1 MENYY
6 QYVIILRASKE
17 ERKDGKKDEI
27 IQDLKSVMA
36 KSEQVVG
43 MMAVRE
49 IPEAFTDKL
58 EQIDIVIRPF

>member
-6 QYVIILRASKE
+6 QYVIIYRVSKE
-17 ERKDGKKDEI
+17 ERKDGKKDEV

-36 KSEQVVG
+36 KSESVVG

-49 IPEAFTDKL
+49 IPEDYSTKL
-58 EQIDIVIRPF
+58 DQVDVMVRPF